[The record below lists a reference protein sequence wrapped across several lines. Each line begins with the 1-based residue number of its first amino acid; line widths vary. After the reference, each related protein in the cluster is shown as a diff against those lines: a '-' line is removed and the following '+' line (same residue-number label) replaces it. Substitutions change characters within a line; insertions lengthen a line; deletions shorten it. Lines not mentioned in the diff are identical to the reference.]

1 MDALSNQWY
10 LLFQSSKQN
19 LIYWTAGQARDQ
31 KIKSN
36 YLHMTDKT
44 TETLSLCS
52 RAGWTASQ
60 AYVAESSRLVGRNLM
75 VLVTV
80 FRPAEVPSSSA
91 SSRESKKKNLVKIR
105 VEKNRPLENLTWNIS
120 VYDLSPKLKWCSE
133 IIFVR
138 DVEQKIDWIIL
149 HYEIFFTTYIMWEIS
164 YYVHIDTLLILLK
177 VFFIRQY
184 GAKDHFRYHVS
195 LKSNFRQIFYK

>member
-1 MDALSNQWY
+1 
-10 LLFQSSKQN
+10 
-19 LIYWTAGQARDQ
+19 
-31 KIKSN
+31 
-36 YLHMTDKT
+36 MTDKT
-44 TETLSLCS
+44 TETLSFCC

-80 FRPAEVPSSSA
+80 FRPSKVPSSSA

-105 VEKNRPLENLTWNIS
+105 VKKTGLPLENLTWNIS

-149 HYEIFFTTYIMWEIS
+149 HYEIFFTTYYVRNKLIFS
-164 YYVHIDTLLILLK
+164 YWYFTYWY
-177 VFFIRQY
+177 F
-184 GAKDHFRYHVS
+184 
-195 LKSNFRQIFYK
+195 

>member
-1 MDALSNQWY
+1 
-10 LLFQSSKQN
+10 
-19 LIYWTAGQARDQ
+19 
-31 KIKSN
+31 
-36 YLHMTDKT
+36 MTDKT

-149 HYEIFFTTYIMWEIS
+149 HYVWNIFHNILLKWEIS
-164 YYVHIDTLLILLK
+164 YYAHIGMHFTDISK
-177 VFFIRQY
+177 VFFNETICIM
-184 GAKDHFRYHVS
+184 V
-195 LKSNFRQIFYK
+195 LKVPCLIKVQFSPCNHWTDFNEYWFWILIENGL

>member
-1 MDALSNQWY
+1 
-10 LLFQSSKQN
+10 
-19 LIYWTAGQARDQ
+19 
-31 KIKSN
+31 
-36 YLHMTDKT
+36 MTDKT
-44 TETLSLCS
+44 TETLSFCC

-80 FRPAEVPSSSA
+80 FRPSKVPSSSA

-149 HYEIFFTTYIMWEIS
+149 HYEIFFTTYYVKNKLIFS
-164 YYVHIDTLLILLK
+164 YWY
-177 VFFIRQY
+177 FIY
-184 GAKDHFRYHVS
+184 WYF
-195 LKSNFRQIFYK
+195 

>member
-1 MDALSNQWY
+1 
-10 LLFQSSKQN
+10 
-19 LIYWTAGQARDQ
+19 
-31 KIKSN
+31 
-36 YLHMTDKT
+36 MTDKT
-44 TETLSLCS
+44 TETLSLCC
-52 RAGWTASQ
+52 RAGCTASQ

-80 FRPAEVPSSSA
+80 FRPSEVPSSSV

-149 HYEIFFTTYIMWEIS
+149 HYEIFFTR
-164 YYVHIDTLLILLK
+164 YYVRSKLLHMFILILYWFSK
-177 VFFIRQY
+177 VSFIRHY
-184 GAKDHFRYHVS
+184 GAKNHFRYHIW
-195 LKSNFRQIFYK
+195 LKSNFHQIIT